1 MEIGIIC
8 GDKNSN
14 QVDWKTVLAIY
25 LSLETNG
32 TRYVS
37 NRNPYLMMDINKT
50 AELWRLLEEA
60 IIRPRNI
67 TFHHYA
73 LRTTKQEEGVLIK
86 LFFEK
91 LKKMLENFELRSQ
104 EDIW

>member
-1 MEIGIIC
+1 
-8 GDKNSN
+8 
-14 QVDWKTVLAIY
+14 
-25 LSLETNG
+25 
-32 TRYVS
+32 
-37 NRNPYLMMDINKT
+37 MMDIKT
-50 AELWRLLEEA
+50 TTERWRLLEEA
-60 IIRPRNI
+60 IIRPKII